1 MESLYCAS
9 LRGMNIHTP
18 SEKTN
23 IKIGIS
29 VCPHDCPSACA
40 LEVELLDDKTIGRVR
55 GAKDN
60 SYTLG
65 VICEKVARYAER
77 VHHRDRLLYPMK
89 RVGPKGSGEFSRISW
104 DEALDLTA
112 AAFLKAEAEHGAESV
127 WPYWYAGTMGLVMR
141 DGIERLVNAK
151 GYSSMYGT
159 VCTALSWPGFY
170 AGAGHVTG
178 VDPREMQKSDL
189 IVVWGGNP
197 VNTQVNVMTHVA
209 IARKTR
215 GAKLA
220 CVDIYNT
227 GTMKQADIKLLIKP
241 GTDGALAC
249 AIMHVLFRDGFANW
263 DYLNQYTDDPKG
275 LEAHLAGKTP
285 EWAAEICGC
294 SVDDIVEFARSI
306 GKTPR
311 TFFRLGY
318 GFSRSR
324 NGAANMHA
332 VNCIPLITGAW
343 LNEGGGA
350 LHSNSSI
357 YKWNK
362 EKLEAQDANK
372 GQRVMDMAR
381 VGEVLCGNPHDLQGG
396 PAVSAM
402 LIQNTNPVSIAPDQT
417 RVKQGFA
424 REDLFVC
431 VHEQF
436 ITDTAKYADVLL
448 PATTFLEHDDI
459 YQGGGHS
466 HIMFGRK
473 LIEAAGEARSN
484 DFVIK
489 ELARRVGAVHPS
501 IDKQPRQLIDDLL
514 LASGRKGLDELD
526 AQNWFDV
533 MPDFDVAHCIK
544 GFGHADRKF
553 HFKADWQ
560 AAANAKSRM
569 GALGP
574 IALMPQWPDYY
585 QAHEQADAEYP
596 FRLATSPARTFLN
609 STFNETP
616 SSRKREGRPTV
627 LVHPED
633 LAALGIDDGAKVRLG
648 SRRGE
653 VVLHAKAFDGLRRGV
668 VIAEGLWPNESH
680 EGGRGINTLT
690 GADQPAPAGGGA
702 YHDNAVWVR
711 ADDSDLTEY
720 KDVLNLIQM

>member
-1 MESLYCAS
+1 MINVSA
-9 LRGMNIHTP
+9 MNIQSP
-18 SEKTN
+18 
-23 IKIGIS
+23 IKIGKS

-40 LEVELLDDKTIGRVR
+40 LDVELLDAKTIGRVR

-60 SYTLG
+60 SYTKG

-77 VHHRDRLLYPMK
+77 VHHPDRLLHPMK
-89 RVGPKGSGEFSRISW
+89 RVGPKGAGQFTQISW

-112 AAFLKAEAEHGAESV
+112 AAFLKAEKDHGAESV

-159 VCTALSWPGFY
+159 VCIALSWTGFY
-170 AGAGHVTG
+170 AGAGQITG

-209 IARKTR
+209 IARKER

-220 CVDIYNT
+220 CVDIYET
-227 GTMKQADIKLLIKP
+227 GTMKAADIKLLIKP

-249 AIMHVLFRDGFANW
+249 AITHVLFRDGLANW
-263 DYLNQYTDDPKG
+263 KYLDQYTDDPRG
-275 LEAHLAGKTP
+275 LEAQLADKTP

-294 SVDDIVEFARSI
+294 AVSDIVEFAHLI
-306 GKTPR
+306 GQTPR

-318 GFSRSR
+318 GFARSR

-332 VNCIPLITGAW
+332 VNCIPVVTGAW

-350 LHSNSSI
+350 LHSNSGMFQ
-357 YKWNK
+357 WNK
-362 EKLEAQDANK
+362 KQLEAHDANT
-372 GQRVMDMAR
+372 GQRVMDQAR
-381 VGEVLCGNPHDLQGG
+381 VGEVLCGNPHDLQNG
-396 PAVSAM
+396 PPVKAM
-402 LIQNTNPVSIAPDQT
+402 LIQNTNPLSIAPDQR

-436 ITDTAKYADVLL
+436 ITETAKYADVLL

-466 HIMFGRK
+466 HILFGRQ

-484 DFVIK
+484 DYVIK
-489 ELARRVGAVHPS
+489 ELAKRVGAKHIS
-501 IDKQPRQLIDDLL
+501 IDKPPREQIDDLL
-514 LASGRKGLDELD
+514 RASGRRGLDELD

-533 MPDFDVAHCIK
+533 MPDFDTAHCIK
-544 GFGHADRKF
+544 GFGHADGKF
-553 HFKADWQ
+553 HFKADW
-560 AAANAKSRM
+560 AAAAKSKSRM

-574 IALMPQWPDYY
+574 IDEIPAWPDHYA
-585 QAHEQADAEYP
+585 AHEAANEEYP

-616 SSRKREGRPTV
+616 SSRQREGRPSV
-627 LVHPED
+627 LVHPAD
-633 LAALGIDDGAKVRLG
+633 LAALGLADGGKVRVG

-653 VVLHAKAFDGLRRGV
+653 VILHAKAFDGLRRGV
-668 VIAEGLWPNESH
+668 VIAEGLWPNHLH
-680 EGGRGINTLT
+680 EGGNGINTLT

-702 YHDNAVWVR
+702 YHDNAVW
-711 ADDSDLTEY
+711 LKGTP
-720 KDVLNLIQM
+720 